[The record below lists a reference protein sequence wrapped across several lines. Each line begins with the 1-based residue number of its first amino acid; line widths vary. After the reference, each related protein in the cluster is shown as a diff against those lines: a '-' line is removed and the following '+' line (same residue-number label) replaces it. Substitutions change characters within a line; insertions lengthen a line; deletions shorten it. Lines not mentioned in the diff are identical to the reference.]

1 MAEGFSVDLGALE
14 NAASGVNSTLYE
26 LQKKKVKDIDADEGD
41 YGEGDLGGTV
51 SDFCERWELGVEN
64 LAKDGQE
71 IADRLSKSV
80 QQYLLIDKN
89 LKGYMDGT
97 LQRTTGADP
106 GVH

>member
-1 MAEGFSVDLGALE
+1 MGDGFSVDLGALE
-14 NAASGVNSTLYE
+14 NAASGVNTTLYQ
-26 LQKKKVKDIDADEGD
+26 LQQKKVEDIDADEGD

-71 IADRLSKSV
+71 IAGRLSKSV
-80 QQYLLIDKN
+80 QQYLLIDKH
-89 LKGYMDGT
+89 LKGYMDGM
-97 LQRTTGADP
+97 LQRTSGEDA